1 MPNATKTILIV
12 TANDP
17 DDRLALLAEESKNI
31 QYTLNNVPNKD
42 FNLVWVHEATTAD
55 IIRELN
61 VSNRIVEVL
70 HYAGHA
76 NGRALRL
83 NDQSADAQALAAK
96 LQSLKS
102 LKLVFINGCASRGQV
117 AAFHGAGIPFVIAT
131 ARSVGDHLAAW
142 FAGQFYEAM
151 GKGKSVSDAFHQVV
165 LDANL
170 QQKKLPLRSERGGLR
185 IPEDG
190 DESLDLAWD
199 LYIREG
205 AENEVYVLPL
215 TDKKA
220 VNTEGG
226 IKKNVLEGNTI
237 TGNVTVG
244 DVYHNYGDIK
254 IPRALTKQPFLSEV
268 FLGRADDLKAI
279 KNQLFHGNNMLLLV
293 NGQGGVG
300 KTSIAAQ
307 YYVQNQDLYAHT
319 AWVLS
324 EANIANAL
332 VSNLAVPLGLTFAP
346 TATQAQQLDI
356 LLRGLANL
364 DKPCLLVID
373 NANELEDLE
382 RNYLL
387 LSRCANFHLLL
398 TSRITEFEQAATHL
412 IEGLGQ
418 ADALD
423 LFRRYYPKMQAAE
436 VPIFNQIHAA
446 VGGNTLVVE
455 VLAKNLALF
464 HGIRQQ
470 YSLAQLLADLQTQ
483 GLLALSKSQGV
494 KTRYQAKDALRKETP
509 ETIIAAM
516 YDLGEL
522 SRPQVALLSV
532 FAVLPAESIG
542 FDTLETLLPDRADD
556 LEQTLLD
563 LAQRGWIEH
572 DKPTSTFKCNPV
584 IQEITK
590 KKNDLLRGDCATLI
604 DSLNEQLDLNKLH
617 EDNYKYSTVFVRF
630 AETVVAAF
638 NAPDYNIALLSERI
652 GTYHI
657 EIGNLGK
664 AISFYLNE
672 NELCKQLLQANPDD
686 SYVKELL
693 AISYSKLGDTHA
705 ALGNLDKALEFYE
718 DDADLIKQLYDSY
731 PTNAAFENCLA
742 ISYEKLGNTYAALGN
757 LDKALAFYK
766 QRYELGKQLYDSYP
780 TNVEFKNSLAISY
793 FKLGQAHAALGNLDK
808 ALAFYENDADLME
821 QLYDSY
827 PMNVAFKNGLAISYE
842 KLGQTHATLGNLDK
856 ALAFYKQRY
865 ELGKQLYDSYP
876 TNVEFKNGLAISYE
890 KLGEIHSA
898 LGNLDKALAFYED
911 FANLMKQLYDSYP
924 TNVSYKNGLAVSYAK
939 LGVFNRDAL
948 KDNRKARFYFEKAQT
963 LWLDL
968 VRDAPQYVQ
977 FQKFLGIVQ
986 DILKDL

>member
-300 KTSIAAQ
+300 KTS
-307 YYVQNQDLYAHT
+307 
-319 AWVLS
+319 
-324 EANIANAL
+324 
-332 VSNLAVPLGLTFAP
+332 
-346 TATQAQQLDI
+346 
-356 LLRGLANL
+356 
-364 DKPCLLVID
+364 
-373 NANELEDLE
+373 ELEDLE

-977 FQKFLGIVQ
+977 FQKFLGICQ
-986 DILKDL
+986 GHCRLATSGRDNC